1 MEELNYSLNEKNL
14 KDIPFDK
21 YEKNFT
27 FIVNGKKYSTNRIV
41 ADILSPIIRK
51 LHFVDESVNEFIIDT
66 DNQQG
71 DDYFSEFLNL
81 INLNYQTFDSNRMNQ
96 FANYFIKLGNVIE
109 YFRIHPSNISSFT
122 TENAVQ
128 LLLQIE
134 KLLNMPQNLLI
145 L

>member
-1 MEELNYSLNEKNL
+1 MTNQTNRFTLSVENWQNISINQYPP
-14 KDIPFDK
+14 D
-21 YEKNFT
+21 FT
-27 FIVNGKKYSTNRIV
+27 FIVNGKRYPTPRFV

-109 YFRIHPSNISSFT
+109 
-122 TENAVQ
+122 
-128 LLLQIE
+128 
-134 KLLNMPQNLLI
+134 
-145 L
+145 